1 MLKEGTRGATASP
14 GRRRLRSL
22 LVVTEIALALVL
34 LVSAGLMVRGFRNIA
49 NEEMGF
55 DRSHVLTF
63 RISLAESKYSDADR
77 IRGFYEQLIPRL
89 ESLPG
94 VESAATANGVPG
106 GWWGWDADLY
116 SAEGQPAPA
125 PGEIRSARLQY
136 VTPGFFHVLR
146 VPLRNGRFISP
157 QDGRDALPVVNISE
171 GLARQIWP
179 HEEALGKRLKV
190 GRPKQNGPWRTVV
203 GVVGSVRPSPW
214 EKQTDLTFYFPF
226 AQAPPS
232 STVVVVRTW
241 GDPLALVASVRSQV
255 LAVDSEQP
263 PYDLRSLEQL
273 ISDDVSGVESSAREM
288 KVFGF
293 LALVLAAAGIFAVMA
308 YSVLQRTHEI
318 GVRLA
323 LGAQRAD
330 VVRLVVGYAAK
341 LAVMGLGIGVMGA
354 LAMSRLL
361 TTLLFGI
368 VRMDLLAFA
377 GPTAVLAAVG
387 ALAAYVPARRAAK
400 VDPMA
405 ALRYE

>member
-1 MLKEGTRGATASP
+1 M
-14 GRRRLRSL
+14 
-22 LVVTEIALALVL
+22 
-34 LVSAGLMVRGFRNIA
+34 
-49 NEEMGF
+49 
-55 DRSHVLTF
+55 
-63 RISLAESKYSDADR
+63 
-77 IRGFYEQLIPRL
+77 
-89 ESLPG
+89 
-94 VESAATANGVPG
+94 
-106 GWWGWDADLY
+106 
-116 SAEGQPAPA
+116 
-125 PGEIRSARLQY
+125 
-136 VTPGFFHVLR
+136 PGFFHALR
-146 VPLRNGRFISP
+146 VPLRNGGFISS
-157 QDGRDALPVVNISE
+157 QDGRDAPPVVNISE

-214 EKQTDLTFYFPF
+214 EKQTDLTVYFPF
-226 AQAPPS
+226 AQVPPS
-232 STVVVVRTW
+232 STGVVVRTW

-293 LALVLAAAGIFAVMA
+293 LAVVLAAAGIFAVMA

-377 GPTAVLAAVG
+377 GLTAVLAAVG
-387 ALAAYVPARRAAK
+387 VLAAYVPARWAAK
-400 VDPMA
+400 VDPMV

>member
-1 MLKEGTRGATASP
+1 M
-14 GRRRLRSL
+14 
-22 LVVTEIALALVL
+22 
-34 LVSAGLMVRGFRNIA
+34 
-49 NEEMGF
+49 
-55 DRSHVLTF
+55 
-63 RISLAESKYSDADR
+63 
-77 IRGFYEQLIPRL
+77 
-89 ESLPG
+89 
-94 VESAATANGVPG
+94 
-106 GWWGWDADLY
+106 
-116 SAEGQPAPA
+116 
-125 PGEIRSARLQY
+125 
-136 VTPGFFHVLR
+136 PGFFHVLR
-146 VPLRNGRFISP
+146 VSLRNGRFISS
-157 QDGRDALPVVNISE
+157 QDGRDAPPVVNISE
-171 GLARQIWP
+171 GLARQVWP

-190 GRPKQNGPWRTVV
+190 GRPEQNGPWRTVV

-214 EKQTDLTFYFPF
+214 EKQTDLTVYFPF
-226 AQAPPS
+226 AQVPPS
-232 STVVVVRTW
+232 STGVVVRTW

-330 VVRLVVGYAAK
+330 VVRLVLGYAAK

-387 ALAAYVPARRAAK
+387 ALAAYVPARWAAK

>member
-1 MLKEGTRGATASP
+1 
-14 GRRRLRSL
+14 
-22 LVVTEIALALVL
+22 
-34 LVSAGLMVRGFRNIA
+34 MVRGFTNIA
-49 NEEMGF
+49 DEEMGF

-63 RISLAESKYSDADR
+63 RISLAQPKYGDADR
-77 IRGFYEQLIPRL
+77 IRGFYEQLMPRL

-94 VESAATANGVPG
+94 VESAATVSGVPG
-106 GWWGWDADLY
+106 SWWGWDADLY

-125 PGEIRSARLQY
+125 PGEIRSASVQY
-136 VTPGFFHVLR
+136 VTHGFFHVLR
-146 VPLRNGRFISP
+146 VSLRNGRFISP
-157 QDGRDALPVVNISE
+157 QDGRDTPPVVNISE
-171 GLARQIWP
+171 GLARQVWP
-179 HEEALGKRLKV
+179 HEEALGKRLKF
-190 GRPKQNGPWRTVV
+190 GRPEQKGPWRTVV

-214 EKQTDLTFYFPF
+214 DKQTDLTVYFPL

-232 STVVVVRTW
+232 STGVVVRTS

-288 KVFGF
+288 KVFGS
-293 LALVLAAAGIFAVMA
+293 LALVLAAAGIFAVIA

-341 LAVMGLGIGVMGA
+341 LVVMGLGIGAVGS
-354 LAMSRLL
+354 LAMTRLL

-377 GPTAVLAAVG
+377 GLTAGLAAV
-387 ALAAYVPARRAAK
+387 AVLAAYVPARWAAK
-400 VDPMA
+400 VDPMV
-405 ALRYE
+405 ALRYD